1 MSTKLIEELTSL
13 LAEAAGHAI
22 VFGHGPKGT
31 LHLDKVSP
39 QERDAAY
46 ATFP

>member
-22 VFGHGPKGT
+22 V
-31 LHLDKVSP
+31 LDMGLKVLCTST
-39 QERDAAY
+39 R
-46 ATFP
+46 